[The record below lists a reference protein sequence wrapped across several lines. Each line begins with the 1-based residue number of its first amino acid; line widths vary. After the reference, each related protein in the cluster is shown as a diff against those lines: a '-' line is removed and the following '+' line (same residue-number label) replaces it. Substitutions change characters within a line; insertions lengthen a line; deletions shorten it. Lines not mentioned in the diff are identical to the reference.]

1 MVKRADLKIGTCW
14 LKGSFWR
21 AIYDI
26 EGYSSTGL
34 PIDIR
39 WVDKFGPGFCSHKTM
54 LDWIR
59 DGAEE
64 VSADEEFW
72 QNLDDE
78 SRVTMVQWIDFG
90 SSKRK

>member
-21 AIYDI
+21 VIYHI

-34 PIDIR
+34 PIDIY
-39 WVDKFGPGFCSHKTM
+39 WADDIGPGICNHKTM

-59 DGAEE
+59 DGARE
-64 VSADEEFW
+64 VSKDEEFW
-72 QNLDDE
+72 QNLKGE
-78 SRVTMVQWIDFG
+78 SGAIILQWLNFG
-90 SSKRK
+90 MNQRK

>member
-14 LKGSFWR
+14 LKDSFWR
-21 AIYDI
+21 VIYDI

-34 PIDIR
+34 PIDIC
-39 WVDKFGPGFCSHKTM
+39 WVDDLGPGICSHKTM

-59 DGAEE
+59 DGAKD

-72 QNLDDE
+72 ENLDEE
-78 SRVTMVQWIDFG
+78 SRITMFKWFDFG
-90 SSKRK
+90 SSKRQ